1 MTLEELGGGRGDN
14 TPLADEV
21 DVIRLNEDREMNFA
35 TRSLLVERANK
46 LAEALERLRG
56 GEYGVCEECGEA
68 IAPAR
73 LRAMPEVT
81 TCVRCQDRLE
91 RMLPRLEAGGRRG
104 GRRRARG
111 RLAADSLPAEPGPQQ
126 ARPVGDDSAH
136 APPDEPVHLGRLVD
150 CPDVAAE
157 PRPPD
162 LADQPLRSTLAAG
175 QMASTPPA
183 AAGPRRAAPGPP
195 GAPTGISRFSARTRP
210 MAAWSK
216 DCTRTRSTTS

>member
-1 MTLEELGGGRGDN
+1 MEEIRQRLQSELNHTMNRIRQLGGGVVLEEFPGSVGDN

-21 DVIRLNEDREMNFA
+21 DVIRLNEDREMSFA

-91 RMLPRLEAGGRRG
+91 RMVPRLET
-104 GRRRARG
+104 
-111 RLAADSLPAEPGPQQ
+111 
-126 ARPVGDDSAH
+126 
-136 APPDEPVHLGRLVD
+136 
-150 CPDVAAE
+150 VAAAT
-157 PRPPD
+157 D
-162 LADQPLRSTLAAG
+162 ADESE
-175 QMASTPPA
+175 
-183 AAGPRRAAPGPP
+183 
-195 GAPTGISRFSARTRP
+195 
-210 MAAWSK
+210 
-216 DCTRTRSTTS
+216 DE